1 MFRFALTICILI
13 QTTCLPIIKADTK
26 IPYHGSNTDLL
37 SGLPQDMQCVFTH
50 YSTEDGLPQN
60 RVMYMLQDHNGFM
73 WFATWDGLCRFDG
86 YDFVTYKA
94 RPDNNICLTSNRID
108 WIGEDSQGYIW
119 LLSFD
124 KHAYRF
130 NPYHGTFEKI
140 IPKGAENLNIR
151 KIIILKNHV
160 IWLISDNNAYRIV
173 LKDKKRYIVQ
183 WHENKKV
190 HSVFLDSKK
199 NEWILTENGIRL
211 FLPENN
217 TSLNF
222 FMNEKGSEKK
232 QSFFSACERNNNIYI
247 AAEQGL
253 LWKYIEKDKRFI
265 PIKIPTPSNIKD
277 LDALGKYLIVAT
289 TEKNGFYIYDT
300 RSGHIFSYTEKNI
313 KDLKGIVI
321 KSTYVDRKNLIWFNV
336 QNLNTVCRFNF
347 VTGRFKKDV
356 LKNELG
362 ESVNSNPNFHIH
374 EDVLGN
380 LWIQPR
386 NGNFSLYD
394 RKNDHL
400 VPFFNDYNSS
410 SWHFSDKL
418 HAAMSD
424 RQGNLWLCTHS
435 KGLEKISFVHRQF
448 DFKVISNL
456 QKGALANSVRTMYQD
471 HKGNYWFSL
480 KNGQI
485 SVFDIHWNYLGYL
498 TNKGTI
504 EKYGSPIDGVA
515 YSIMQDHFGDIWIGT
530 RGKGLLHLQENGTLH
545 YNITQYIYKENDI
558 YSISDNSIYSLYED
572 KFGHIWIGTF
582 GHGLNYIDRK
592 EKNQLVR
599 FTNSRNN
606 LKSYP
611 SACAE
616 IRQVCP
622 DKEGNIWLGTTQG
635 AISFN
640 SHFQNP
646 ENIHFN
652 RYKRIPGNKNTL
664 SNNDIFNIVCT
675 KKGEM
680 FFATF
685 GGGLSR
691 LIHLSPEK
699 AIFKSY
705 TTKEGL
711 PSDVL
716 LSAVEDNKGFLWIA
730 SENGL
735 CRFEPQK
742 EHCENFSGFTLGQTN
757 IQYDEASVMKDR
769 SGRLYFGT
777 GRGYI
782 SFLPDQVK
790 KSTFT
795 PPIVFSHLYVQQ
807 LEAEPGTNQSSLTED
822 INYTPKITLK
832 PTDKIFTIVF
842 SALDLSD
849 KAGISYKY
857 MLDGFD
863 QKWQLTIDG
872 QHQATY
878 TNLPKGTYVFR
889 VRSTNADGIWVNNE
903 RTLSITMMPTFW
915 ETYWAYA
922 LYILILMFIICIV
935 AYILFVIYKLK
946 HKVNIEKQIAEIKLR
961 FFTNISHELRTPL
974 TLISA
979 PLECAFHDES
989 LTSQTKQ
996 YLKIVKQNTSR
1007 MLNLVDQILDFRKIQ
1022 NHKMK
1027 LCVQKTDVVAYIR
1040 RITENFQTLA
1050 DEHHIDLIFESEKN
1064 NIFIWVDT
1072 DKLEKII
1079 FNLISN
1085 AFKYTHDGKTIQIF
1099 IYENE
1104 QCVSI
1109 EVKDQGI
1116 GIPDNKR
1123 NFLFKRFEN
1132 HLNGDYLINESTGIG
1147 LSLVK
1152 ELVELHKATIE
1163 IESKQG
1169 QGSKFTVSFKKGKEY
1184 FDETVEYILNDGT
1197 EDDEAKE
1204 SAMTIEKINKE
1215 ELNRSLLIVEDNNE
1229 LRGFL
1234 KNLFMSSFK
1243 VYEASNGEEGFE
1255 LAQQKTPDIIISDV
1269 MMEKKDG
1276 LTMTKQLRK
1285 DINTSHIPIILL
1297 TARTMIENKLEGLE
1311 TGADDYIT
1319 KPFSASYLKAR
1330 VENLLLQRIKLRN
1343 LFTADL
1349 LNLNKNE
1356 KQITVTGITQND
1368 KSFLSKVTELIE
1380 KNMDNS
1386 EFIVEDMVKE
1396 FAMSRTVFFKKLKA
1410 LTGLSPVE
1418 FIRTMRIRRAAQL
1431 IETTDYNMT
1440 QISFMVGINGSRYFS
1455 RCFKQMYGLSPT
1467 EYKEKMKNKN
1477 SD

>member
-1 MFRFALTICILI
+1 MKTDFA
-13 QTTCLPIIKADTK
+13 
-26 IPYHGSNTDLL
+26 
-37 SGLPQDMQCVFTH
+37 V
-50 YSTEDGLPQN
+50 
-60 RVMYMLQDHNGFM
+60 
-73 WFATWDGLCRFDG
+73 
-86 YDFVTYKA
+86 
-94 RPDNNICLTSNRID
+94 
-108 WIGEDSQGYIW
+108 
-119 LLSFD
+119 
-124 KHAYRF
+124 
-130 NPYHGTFEKI
+130 
-140 IPKGAENLNIR
+140 
-151 KIIILKNHV
+151 
-160 IWLISDNNAYRIV
+160 
-173 LKDKKRYIVQ
+173 
-183 WHENKKV
+183 
-190 HSVFLDSKK
+190 SK
-199 NEWILTENGIRL
+199 
-211 FLPENN
+211 
-217 TSLNF
+217 
-222 FMNEKGSEKK
+222 
-232 QSFFSACERNNNIYI
+232 
-247 AAEQGL
+247 
-253 LWKYIEKDKRFI
+253 
-265 PIKIPTPSNIKD
+265 
-277 LDALGKYLIVAT
+277 
-289 TEKNGFYIYDT
+289 
-300 RSGHIFSYTEKNI
+300 
-313 KDLKGIVI
+313 
-321 KSTYVDRKNLIWFNV
+321 
-336 QNLNTVCRFNF
+336 
-347 VTGRFKKDV
+347 
-356 LKNELG
+356 
-362 ESVNSNPNFHIH
+362 
-374 EDVLGN
+374 
-380 LWIQPR
+380 
-386 NGNFSLYD
+386 
-394 RKNDHL
+394 
-400 VPFFNDYNSS
+400 
-410 SWHFSDKL
+410 
-418 HAAMSD
+418 
-424 RQGNLWLCTHS
+424 
-435 KGLEKISFVHRQF
+435 
-448 DFKVISNL
+448 
-456 QKGALANSVRTMYQD
+456 
-471 HKGNYWFSL
+471 
-480 KNGQI
+480 
-485 SVFDIHWNYLGYL
+485 
-498 TNKGTI
+498 
-504 EKYGSPIDGVA
+504 
-515 YSIMQDHFGDIWIGT
+515 
-530 RGKGLLHLQENGTLH
+530 
-545 YNITQYIYKENDI
+545 
-558 YSISDNSIYSLYED
+558 
-572 KFGHIWIGTF
+572 
-582 GHGLNYIDRK
+582 
-592 EKNQLVR
+592 
-599 FTNSRNN
+599 
-606 LKSYP
+606 
-611 SACAE
+611 
-616 IRQVCP
+616 
-622 DKEGNIWLGTTQG
+622 
-635 AISFN
+635 
-640 SHFQNP
+640 
-646 ENIHFN
+646 
-652 RYKRIPGNKNTL
+652 
-664 SNNDIFNIVCT
+664 
-675 KKGEM
+675 
-680 FFATF
+680 
-685 GGGLSR
+685 
-691 LIHLSPEK
+691 
-699 AIFKSY
+699 
-705 TTKEGL
+705 
-711 PSDVL
+711 
-716 LSAVEDNKGFLWIA
+716 
-730 SENGL
+730 
-735 CRFEPQK
+735 PQK

-979 PLECAFHDES
+979 PLECAFHDEN